1 MSTITTKLDYEKVL
15 AGQENMV
22 HLATRIQAPLLETK
36 NRKPVA
42 FAICLDRSGSMN
54 SEKKFDYAL
63 KACEGVVQNLRTN
76 DLFSLVTFD
85 DQMKVVVPMST
96 LDHKERILSLIREL
110 HTGGMT
116 NLSGGWKVASDE
128 FKKAEPGMLKR
139 MLLLTDGIANRGIV
153 DHRQLITL
161 VGDGMRNQGIRT
173 SCLGFG
179 ESYPEDLLSD
189 MATHATGNFYDVDT
203 KDKLPAVFA
212 AELEGALR
220 ISMENLRI
228 RVREEEFCSSWSDFG
243 GLRITET
250 EDGIKEMLVGDL
262 VSEEVRSFAL
272 EVKVK
277 SRNSLGKGNL
287 ISLDFAYDLITE
299 TGAEAKF
306 ESKTLQVSFVEDMKE
321 VEPDESVLSIVSNQ
335 RASLIIRHA
344 IERIDEG
351 SEREALDLLNHELE
365 KLEAI
370 QRPEL
375 TGDSILLIRSTID
388 RINGGWTRT
397 RGRKFA
403 QYGVRSY
410 AKMSSHEYWCA
421 EDSFSPSFKQF
432 SDDEL

>member
-22 HLATRIQAPLLETK
+22 HLATRIQAPLLETE

-42 FAICLDRSGSMN
+42 FTICLDRSGSMN

-63 KACEGVVQNLRTN
+63 KACEGVVQNLRSN

-85 DQMKVVVPMST
+85 EHMEVVIPLGT
-96 LDHKERILSLIREL
+96 LDHRERILSLIREL
-110 HTGGMT
+110 YTGGMT
-116 NLSGGWKVASDE
+116 NLSGGWQVASNE
-128 FKKAEPGMLKR
+128 LKKAEPGMLKR
-139 MLLLTDGIANRGIV
+139 MLLLTDGIANRGII
-153 DHRQLITL
+153 DDRKLITL
-161 VGDGMRNQGIRT
+161 VGDGMRNDGIRT

-189 MATHATGNFYDVDT
+189 LATHATGNFYDVDT

-228 RVREEEFCSSWSDFG
+228 RVREEDVCTSWSDFG
-243 GLRITET
+243 GMRVTEMD
-250 EDGIKEMLVGDL
+250 DGSKEMLVGDL

-272 EVKVK
+272 EVKVEP
-277 SRNSLGKGNL
+277 RNALGKEKL

-299 TGAEAKF
+299 HGTEVKS
-306 ESKTLQVSFVEDMKE
+306 ESQTLEVSFVEDLDE
-321 VEPDESVLSIVSNQ
+321 VEPDESVLPIVSNQ

-344 IERIDEG
+344 IEKIDQGLEG
-351 SEREALDLLNHELE
+351 EALDLLNHELE

-388 RINGGWTRT
+388 KIRGGWRRT

-403 QYGVRSY
+403 QYSSRSF
-410 AKMSSHEYWCA
+410 AKMSSSEYWCA
-421 EDSFSPSFKQF
+421 EESFSPSFKQF

>member
-22 HLATRIQAPLLETK
+22 HLATRIQAPLLETE

-42 FAICLDRSGSMN
+42 FTICLDRSGSMN

-63 KACEGVVQNLRTN
+63 KACEGVVQNLRSN

-85 DQMKVVVPMST
+85 EHMEVVIPLGT
-96 LDHKERILSLIREL
+96 LDHRERILSLIREL
-110 HTGGMT
+110 YTGGMT
-116 NLSGGWKVASDE
+116 NLSGGWQVASNE
-128 FKKAEPGMLKR
+128 LKKAEPGMLKR
-139 MLLLTDGIANRGIV
+139 MLLLTDGIANRGII
-153 DHRQLITL
+153 DDRKLITL
-161 VGDGMRNQGIRT
+161 VGDGMRNDGIRT

-189 MATHATGNFYDVDT
+189 LATHATGNFYDVDT

-228 RVREEEFCSSWSDFG
+228 RVREEDVCTSWSDFG
-243 GLRITET
+243 GMRVTEMD
-250 EDGIKEMLVGDL
+250 DGSKEMLVGDL

-272 EVKVK
+272 EVKVEP
-277 SRNSLGKGNL
+277 RNVLGKEKL

-299 TGAEAKF
+299 HGTEVKS
-306 ESKTLQVSFVEDMKE
+306 ESQTLEVSFVEDLDE
-321 VEPDESVLSIVSNQ
+321 VEPDESVLPIVSNQ

-344 IERIDEG
+344 IEKIDQGLEG
-351 SEREALDLLNHELE
+351 EALDLLNHELE

-388 RINGGWTRT
+388 KIKGGWRRT

-403 QYGVRSY
+403 QYSSRSF
-410 AKMSSHEYWCA
+410 AKMSSSEYWCA
-421 EDSFSPSFKQF
+421 EESFSPSFKQF

>member
-22 HLATRIQAPLLETK
+22 HLATRIQAPLLETE

-42 FAICLDRSGSMN
+42 FTICLDRSGSMN

-63 KACEGVVQNLRTN
+63 KACEGVVQNLRSN

-85 DQMKVVVPMST
+85 EHMEVVIPLGT
-96 LDHKERILSLIREL
+96 LDHRERILSLIREL
-110 HTGGMT
+110 YTGGMT
-116 NLSGGWKVASDE
+116 NLSGGWQVASNE
-128 FKKAEPGMLKR
+128 LKKAEPGMLKR
-139 MLLLTDGIANRGIV
+139 MLLLTDGIANRGII
-153 DHRQLITL
+153 DDRKLITL
-161 VGDGMRNQGIRT
+161 VGDGMRNDGIRT

-189 MATHATGNFYDVDT
+189 LATHATGNFYDVDT

-228 RVREEEFCSSWSDFG
+228 RVREEDVCTSWSDFG
-243 GLRITET
+243 GMRVTEMD
-250 EDGIKEMLVGDL
+250 DGSKEMLVGDL

-272 EVKVK
+272 EVKVEP
-277 SRNSLGKGNL
+277 RNALGKEKL

-299 TGAEAKF
+299 HGTEVKS
-306 ESKTLQVSFVEDMKE
+306 ESQTLEVSFVEDLDE
-321 VEPDESVLSIVSNQ
+321 VEPDESVVPIVSNQ

-344 IERIDEG
+344 IEKIDQG
-351 SEREALDLLNHELE
+351 SEGEALDLLNHELE

-388 RINGGWTRT
+388 KIKGGWRKT

-403 QYGVRSY
+403 QYSSRSF
-410 AKMSSHEYWCA
+410 AKMSSSEYWCA
-421 EDSFSPSFKQF
+421 EESFSPSFKQF

>member
-22 HLATRIQAPLLETK
+22 HLATRIQAPLLETE

-42 FAICLDRSGSMN
+42 FTICLDRSGSMN

-63 KACEGVVQNLRTN
+63 KACEGVVQNLRSN

-85 DQMKVVVPMST
+85 EHMEVVIPLGT
-96 LDHKERILSLIREL
+96 LDHRERILSLISKL
-110 HTGGMT
+110 YTGGMT
-116 NLSGGWKVASDE
+116 NLSGGWQVASNE
-128 FKKAEPGMLKR
+128 LKKAEPGMLKR
-139 MLLLTDGIANRGIV
+139 MLLLTDGLANRGII
-153 DHRQLITL
+153 DDRKLITL
-161 VGDGMRNQGIRT
+161 VGDGMRNDGIRT

-189 MATHATGNFYDVDT
+189 LATHATGNFYDVDT

-228 RVREEEFCSSWSDFG
+228 RVREEDVCTSWSDFG
-243 GLRITET
+243 GMRVTEMD
-250 EDGIKEMLVGDL
+250 DGSKEMLVGDL

-272 EVKVK
+272 EVKVEP
-277 SRNSLGKGNL
+277 RNALGKEKL

-299 TGAEAKF
+299 HGTEVKS
-306 ESKTLQVSFVEDMKE
+306 ESQTLEVSFVEDLDE
-321 VEPDESVLSIVSNQ
+321 VEPDESVVPIVSNQ

-344 IERIDEG
+344 IEKIDQG
-351 SEREALDLLNHELE
+351 SEGEALDLLNHELE

-388 RINGGWTRT
+388 KIKGGWRKT

-403 QYGVRSY
+403 QYSSRSF
-410 AKMSSHEYWCA
+410 AKMSSSEYWCA
-421 EDSFSPSFKQF
+421 EESFSPSFKQF

>member
-22 HLATRIQAPLLETK
+22 HLATRIQAPLLETE

-42 FAICLDRSGSMN
+42 FTICLDRSGSMN

-63 KACEGVVQNLRTN
+63 KACEGVVQNLRSN

-85 DQMKVVVPMST
+85 EHMEVVIPLGT
-96 LDHKERILSLIREL
+96 LDHRERILSLISEL
-110 HTGGMT
+110 YTGGMT
-116 NLSGGWKVASDE
+116 NLSGGWQVASNE
-128 FKKAEPGMLKR
+128 LKKAEPGMLKR
-139 MLLLTDGIANRGIV
+139 MLLLTDGLANRGII
-153 DHRQLITL
+153 DDRKLITL
-161 VGDGMRNQGIRT
+161 VGDGMRNDGIRT

-189 MATHATGNFYDVDT
+189 LATHATGNFYDVDT

-228 RVREEEFCSSWSDFG
+228 RVREEDVCTSWSDFG
-243 GLRITET
+243 GMRVTEMD
-250 EDGIKEMLVGDL
+250 DGSKEMLVGDL

-272 EVKVK
+272 EVKVEP
-277 SRNSLGKGNL
+277 RNALGKEKL

-299 TGAEAKF
+299 HGTEVKS
-306 ESKTLQVSFVEDMKE
+306 ESQTLEVSFVEDLDE
-321 VEPDESVLSIVSNQ
+321 VEPDESVVPIVSNQ

-344 IERIDEG
+344 IEKIDQG
-351 SEREALDLLNHELE
+351 SEGEALDLLNHELE

-388 RINGGWTRT
+388 KIKGGWRKT

-403 QYGVRSY
+403 QYSSRSF
-410 AKMSSHEYWCA
+410 AKMSSSEYWCA
-421 EDSFSPSFKQF
+421 EESFSPSFKQF

>member
-22 HLATRIQAPLLETK
+22 HLATRIQAPLLETE

-42 FAICLDRSGSMN
+42 FTICLDRSGSMN

-63 KACEGVVQNLRTN
+63 KACEGVVQNLRSN

-85 DQMKVVVPMST
+85 EHMEVVIPLGT
-96 LDHKERILSLIREL
+96 LDHRERILSLIREL
-110 HTGGMT
+110 YTGGMT
-116 NLSGGWKVASDE
+116 NLSGGWQIASNE
-128 FKKAEPGMLKR
+128 LKKAEPGMLKR
-139 MLLLTDGIANRGIV
+139 MLLLTDGIANRGII
-153 DHRQLITL
+153 DDRKLITL
-161 VGDGMRNQGIRT
+161 VGDGMRNDGIRT

-189 MATHATGNFYDVDT
+189 LATHATGNFYDVDT

-228 RVREEEFCSSWSDFG
+228 RVREEDVCTSWSDFG
-243 GLRITET
+243 GMRVTEMD
-250 EDGIKEMLVGDL
+250 DGSKEMLVGDL

-272 EVKVK
+272 EVKVEP
-277 SRNSLGKGNL
+277 RNALGKEKL

-299 TGAEAKF
+299 HGTEVKS
-306 ESKTLQVSFVEDMKE
+306 ESQTLEVSFVEDLDE
-321 VEPDESVLSIVSNQ
+321 VEPDESVLPIVSNQ

-344 IERIDEG
+344 IEKIDQG
-351 SEREALDLLNHELE
+351 SEGEALDLLNHELE

-388 RINGGWTRT
+388 KIKGGWRRT

-403 QYGVRSY
+403 QYSSRSF
-410 AKMSSHEYWCA
+410 AKMSSSEYWCA
-421 EDSFSPSFKQF
+421 EESFSPSFKQF
-432 SDDEL
+432 IDDEL

>member
-22 HLATRIQAPLLETK
+22 HLATRIQAPLLETE

-42 FAICLDRSGSMN
+42 FTICLDRSGSMN

-63 KACEGVVQNLRTN
+63 KACEGVVQNLRSN

-85 DQMKVVVPMST
+85 EHMEVVIPLGT
-96 LDHKERILSLIREL
+96 LDHRERILSLIREL
-110 HTGGMT
+110 YTGGMT
-116 NLSGGWKVASDE
+116 NLSGGWQVASNE
-128 FKKAEPGMLKR
+128 LKKAEPGMLKR
-139 MLLLTDGIANRGIV
+139 MLLLTDGIANRGII
-153 DHRQLITL
+153 DDRKLITL
-161 VGDGMRNQGIRT
+161 VGDGMRNDGIRT

-189 MATHATGNFYDVDT
+189 LATHATGNFYDVDT

-228 RVREEEFCSSWSDFG
+228 RVREEEVCTSWSDFG
-243 GLRITET
+243 GMRVTEMD
-250 EDGIKEMLVGDL
+250 DGSKEMLVGDL

-272 EVKVK
+272 EVKVEP
-277 SRNSLGKGNL
+277 RNALGKEKL

-299 TGAEAKF
+299 HGTEVKS
-306 ESKTLQVSFVEDMKE
+306 ESQTLEVSFVEDLDE
-321 VEPDESVLSIVSNQ
+321 VEPDESVLPIVSNQ

-344 IERIDEG
+344 IEKIDQG
-351 SEREALDLLNHELE
+351 SEGEALDLLNHELE

-388 RINGGWTRT
+388 KIKGGWRRT

-403 QYGVRSY
+403 QYSSRSF
-410 AKMSSHEYWCA
+410 AKMSSSEYWCA
-421 EDSFSPSFKQF
+421 EESFSPSFKQF
-432 SDDEL
+432 IDDEL

>member
-22 HLATRIQAPLLETK
+22 HLATRIQAPLLETE

-42 FAICLDRSGSMN
+42 FTICLDRSGSMN

-63 KACEGVVQNLRTN
+63 KACEGVVQNLRSN

-85 DQMKVVVPMST
+85 EHMEVVIPLGK
-96 LDHKERILSLIREL
+96 LDHRERILSLIREL
-110 HTGGMT
+110 YTGGMT
-116 NLSGGWKVASDE
+116 NLSGGWQVASNE
-128 FKKAEPGMLKR
+128 LKKAEPGMLKR
-139 MLLLTDGIANRGIV
+139 MLLLTDGIANRGII
-153 DHRQLITL
+153 DDRKLITL
-161 VGDGMRNQGIRT
+161 VGDGMRNDGIRT

-189 MATHATGNFYDVDT
+189 LATHATGNFYDVDT

-228 RVREEEFCSSWSDFG
+228 RVREEDVCTSWSDFG
-243 GLRITET
+243 GMRVTEMD
-250 EDGIKEMLVGDL
+250 DGSKEMLVGDL

-272 EVKVK
+272 EVKVEP
-277 SRNSLGKGNL
+277 RNALGKEKL

-299 TGAEAKF
+299 HGTEVKS
-306 ESKTLQVSFVEDMKE
+306 ESQTLEVSFVEDLDE
-321 VEPDESVLSIVSNQ
+321 VEPDESVVPIVSNQ

-344 IERIDEG
+344 IEKIDQG
-351 SEREALDLLNHELE
+351 SEGEALDLLNHELE

-388 RINGGWTRT
+388 KIKGGWRKT

-403 QYGVRSY
+403 QYSSRSF
-410 AKMSSHEYWCA
+410 AKMSSSEYWCA
-421 EDSFSPSFKQF
+421 EESFSPSFKQF

>member
-22 HLATRIQAPLLETK
+22 HLATRIQAPLWETE

-42 FAICLDRSGSMN
+42 FTICLDRSGSMN

-63 KACEGVVQNLRTN
+63 KACEGVVQNLRSN

-85 DQMKVVVPMST
+85 EHMEVVIPLGT
-96 LDHKERILSLIREL
+96 LDHRERILSLISEL
-110 HTGGMT
+110 YTGGMT
-116 NLSGGWKVASDE
+116 NLSGGWQVASNE
-128 FKKAEPGMLKR
+128 LKKAEPGMLKR
-139 MLLLTDGIANRGIV
+139 MLLLTDGIANRGII
-153 DHRQLITL
+153 DDRKLITL
-161 VGDGMRNQGIRT
+161 VGDGMRNDGIRT

-189 MATHATGNFYDVDT
+189 LATHATGNFYDVDT

-228 RVREEEFCSSWSDFG
+228 RVREEDVCTSWSDFG
-243 GLRITET
+243 GMRVTEMD
-250 EDGIKEMLVGDL
+250 DGSKEMLVGDL

-272 EVKVK
+272 EVKVEP
-277 SRNSLGKGNL
+277 RNALGKEKL

-299 TGAEAKF
+299 HGTEVKS
-306 ESKTLQVSFVEDMKE
+306 ESQTLEVSFVEDLDE
-321 VEPDESVLSIVSNQ
+321 VEPDESVVPIVSNQ

-344 IERIDEG
+344 IEKIDQG
-351 SEREALDLLNHELE
+351 SEGEALDLLNHELE
-365 KLEAI
+365 KLQAI

-388 RINGGWTRT
+388 KIKGGWRRT

-403 QYGVRSY
+403 QYSSRSF
-410 AKMSSHEYWCA
+410 AKMSSSEYWCA
-421 EDSFSPSFKQF
+421 EESFSPSFKQF

>member
-22 HLATRIQAPLLETK
+22 HLATRIQAPLLETE

-42 FAICLDRSGSMN
+42 FTICLDRSGSMN

-63 KACEGVVQNLRTN
+63 KACEGVVQNLRSN

-85 DQMKVVVPMST
+85 EHMEVVIPLGT
-96 LDHKERILSLIREL
+96 LDHRERILSLIREL
-110 HTGGMT
+110 YTGGMT
-116 NLSGGWKVASDE
+116 NLSGGWQVASNE
-128 FKKAEPGMLKR
+128 LKKAEPGMLKR
-139 MLLLTDGIANRGIV
+139 MLLLTDGLANRGII
-153 DHRQLITL
+153 DDRKLITL
-161 VGDGMRNQGIRT
+161 VGDGMRNDGIRT

-189 MATHATGNFYDVDT
+189 LATHATGNFYDVDT

-228 RVREEEFCSSWSDFG
+228 RVREEEVCTSWSDFG
-243 GLRITET
+243 GMRVTEMD
-250 EDGIKEMLVGDL
+250 DGSKEMLVGDL

-272 EVKVK
+272 EVKVEP
-277 SRNSLGKGNL
+277 RNVSGKEKL

-299 TGAEAKF
+299 HGTKVKS
-306 ESKTLQVSFVEDMKE
+306 ESQTLEVSFVEDLDE
-321 VEPDESVLSIVSNQ
+321 VEPDESVVPIVSNQ

-344 IERIDEG
+344 IEKIDQG
-351 SEREALDLLNHELE
+351 SEGEALDLLNHELE

-388 RINGGWTRT
+388 KIKGGWRKT

-403 QYGVRSY
+403 QYSSRSF
-410 AKMSSHEYWCA
+410 AKMSSSEYWCA
-421 EDSFSPSFKQF
+421 EESFSPSFKQF